1 MASNNY
7 IYKMSN
13 AGGMATVTR
22 YTDMLAGN
30 TTWNPWEPDGAFDS
44 LATISLSTT
53 TASVTFAGIPNTYKH
68 LQLRSIART
77 TAAAT
82 DNYCN
87 IIFNSDTAANYSYH
101 DLRTD
106 GGGGVQV
113 TGLASQNAIY
123 LQRYAGGNATAS
135 IFGAVIVDILD
146 YANTSKNKTLR
157 NFGGVD
163 RNGAGSIYLVSGSWM
178 NSSTAINS
186 MTLTPEAGSFAANSQ
201 FTLYG
206 VK

>member
-1 MASNNY
+1 MGVYKFSDASSLATDKVS
-7 IYKMSN
+7 YKS
-13 AGGMATVTR
+13 
-22 YTDMLAGN
+22 MLAGN
-30 TTWNPWEPDGAFDS
+30 TTWVPWEPNGAFDS
-44 LATISLSTT
+44 LATVTVPSGGL
-53 TASVTFAGIPNTYKH
+53 ASITFAGITNTYKH

-77 TAAAT
+77 TSAAT

-87 IIFNSDTAANYSYH
+87 IIFNSDSGANYSYH

-106 GGGGVQV
+106 GGGAVQA

-123 LQRYAGGNATAS
+123 LQRYTGGGATAS
-135 IFGAVIVDILD
+135 VFGVVILDVLD
-146 YANTSKNKTLR
+146 YASTVKNKTLR
-157 NFGGVD
+157 NFGGFD
-163 RNGAGSIYLVSGSWM
+163 RNGAGSLYLVSGSWM

-186 MTLTPEAGSFAANSQ
+186 MTLTPEGGSFAANSQ